1 MSNMSAKGLSGMT
14 SFIPEY
20 LPFIGLP
27 LSLKIRSCYLINIVL
42 NYEPSCML
50 ILIYVKLPRGT
61 SRGRTCDRFLAG
73 LLLLFLS
80 KEKYCLR
87 SVYKYNKRQI
97 KSLSN

>member
-1 MSNMSAKGLSGMT
+1 MKSDVPPPPPRVNATGG
-14 SFIPEY
+14 
-20 LPFIGLP
+20 G
-27 LSLKIRSCYLINIVL
+27 VL
-42 NYEPSCML
+42 NYEPFCML

-87 SVYKYNKRQI
+87 SVYMYNKRQNKI
-97 KSLSN
+97 FE